1 MLNEL
6 LDKINHD
13 ASALRRAAVL
23 AALFAAIGCMILILR
38 PFVHRESSYTD
49 SVAQQIQDEME
60 NNQLVFEVGP
70 GRRTV
75 ADFQEPILLAH
86 GKEAKLIVHSAKL
99 QDTVSIANEGLG
111 GWKWTSAYQDITYH
125 GTATYTVDLSKLNSA
140 DFTLNSELKQLTV
153 RIPYA
158 VLEPIN
164 IPADMI
170 EFHSVEKGWLAK
182 DIKLTPEEN
191 AQLTAKM
198 ANLMKAKLI
207 DENVMDAA
215 NTDAKQVV
223 ARLFQSTVAQ
233 IDPDYRVVVV
243 Q

>member
-13 ASALRRAAVL
+13 ATALRRVGIL
-23 AALFAAIGCMILILR
+23 AALFAAIACAILILR
-38 PFVHRESSYTD
+38 PLIHRESSYTD
-49 SVAQQIQDEME
+49 TVAQQIQDEMA
-60 NNQLVFEVGP
+60 NSQLVFHAGP

-75 ADFQEPILLAH
+75 ADFQEPILTAH
-86 GKEAKLIVHSAKL
+86 GKEAKLIVHSANL

-125 GTATYTVDLSKLNSA
+125 GVATYTVDLSKLNSA
-140 DFTLNSELKQLTV
+140 DFELNSELKQLTV
-153 RIPYA
+153 HIPYA

-164 IPADMI
+164 IPSDKI
-170 EFHSVEKGWLAK
+170 EFHDVNKGWLAK

-191 AQLTAKM
+191 AQLNNKITD
-198 ANLMKAKLI
+198 LMKAKLI
-207 DENVMDAA
+207 DENIIDAA
-215 NTDAKQVV
+215 NADAKQVV
-223 ARLFQSTVAQ
+223 AQLFQTTVTQ